1 MDTEEM
7 VFIALFLLTLSDIY
21 LTKQINHV
29 FFFFAKQ
36 INHVGDTKKNKQR
49 MRRNDGTK
57 KHPSKST

>member
-1 MDTEEM
+1 MDTEDM
-7 VFIALFLLTLSDIY
+7 VFIVLFLLTLSDIY
-21 LTKQINHV
+21 LT
-29 FFFFAKQ
+29 KQ